1 MKIPYSA
8 RTSYIYFDSFLI
20 GLNLDYFFKGSGECI
35 DKVVF
40 SGDDFIYLGN
50 NYTLTTTTND
60 SSWFGPVLNFT
71 GLLARNADNV
81 LPNCY
86 ASYVNAKTYAVTQ
99 F

>member
-1 MKIPYSA
+1 MKIPFTA
-8 RTSYIYFDSFLI
+8 RTSYTYFDSFLV
-20 GLNLDYFFKGSGECI
+20 GLNLDYFFKGSNECI
-35 DKVVF
+35 DKFVGT
-40 SGDDFIYLGN
+40 GDDYIYLQN
-50 NYTLTTTTND
+50 NFTLTTTTND

-86 ASYVNAKTYAVTQ
+86 TTYTNAKFYAVTQ